1 MDWRVSCIFY
11 FEIEI
16 TINHF
21 IFSLSPDDNCSEVYT
36 CLLTLKGYVVF
47 IVELTLVSQCF
58 AFKIQTTLYIYN
70 TCYVCI

>member
-47 IVELTLVSQCF
+47 IVELTLVSQCVLLSK
-58 AFKIQTTLYIYN
+58 FKPRYTYTI
-70 TCYVCI
+70 